1 MGRILVSW
9 KPRKGMHVYTRVY
22 TTRMALH
29 IKTDSEFDKALD
41 WLSSKEK
48 RSKSD
53 VVRESVLARY
63 RARKRGFEFGA
74 LRHLMRPED
83 TPASIARELKE
94 MDADRDL
101 D

>member
-1 MGRILVSW
+1 MRVYT
-9 KPRKGMHVYTRVY
+9 HVYTMK
-22 TTRMALH
+22 MALH
-29 IKTDSEFDKALD
+29 IKTDSEFDQALE
-41 WLSSKEK
+41 WLSSTEK

-53 VVRESVLARY
+53 VVRESVLSRY

-83 TPASIARELKE
+83 TSASIARELKE
-94 MDADRDL
+94 MDDDHDL